1 MNEIR
6 QTPHTAYFTKHLLQ
20 YNRIPI
26 NVIICIIMCSY
37 TGAMW
42 MSLGVAFSERNG
54 GWNLQTIVNLEQ
66 RSDTGLPN
74 ASPVTA
80 SKPLYR

>member
-1 MNEIR
+1 
-6 QTPHTAYFTKHLLQ
+6 
-20 YNRIPI
+20 
-26 NVIICIIMCSY
+26 MCSY

-42 MSLGVAFSERNG
+42 MSLSVAFSERNG